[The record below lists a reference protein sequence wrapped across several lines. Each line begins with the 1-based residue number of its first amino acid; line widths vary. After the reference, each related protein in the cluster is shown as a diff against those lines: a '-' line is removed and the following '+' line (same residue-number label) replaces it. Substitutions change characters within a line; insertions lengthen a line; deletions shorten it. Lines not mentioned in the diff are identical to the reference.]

1 MFSPGFHS
9 SIICI
14 LAVYKI
20 FLRASSSFYYQKSLK
35 ETEQMDEYE
44 HKNMSMLDEQPSFLE
59 YYGFVVLS
67 SRKHLKLRT
76 LLVAAAGRG
85 VLPPSSG

>member
-1 MFSPGFHS
+1 
-9 SIICI
+9 
-14 LAVYKI
+14 
-20 FLRASSSFYYQKSLK
+20 
-35 ETEQMDEYE
+35 MDEYE
-44 HKNMSMLDEQPSFLE
+44 HENMSMLDEQPSFLE

-67 SRKHLKLRT
+67 TRKHLKLLKT